1 MKKLSIFLGFLI
13 LCVSSFAQ
21 PMFGPNYKGDFKV
34 YPKDPLLVDSL
45 TFQAPIFKW
54 EGTLEFHHGLY
65 FMRINDQLFY
75 LILPKKEGLTID
87 TVSGKGPKVEVWG
100 YRYLSPTN
108 QIIVQYMM
116 IDGKATFDYTPMTIL
131 R

>member
-1 MKKLSIFLGFLI
+1 MKKFVIVVTLLV
-13 LCVSSFAQ
+13 LCFSSFAQ

-34 YPKDPLLVDSL
+34 YPKDPLFVDSL
-45 TFQAPIFKW
+45 MFQAPIFKW

-65 FMRINDQLFY
+65 FMRIEDQLFY

-87 TVSGKGPKVEVWG
+87 SVAGKGPKVEVWG
-100 YRYLSPTN
+100 YRYLSPAN

-116 IDGKATFDYTPMTIL
+116 IDGKSTFDFTPMTVL
-131 R
+131 K